1 MVGRGHAQVYLTYR
15 DSVMLY
21 VMMLGIFA
29 VTAILVWFVQMA
41 IRRGML
47 RYHRAFTDQTRQDLG
62 EMFLFLDPRQVWS
75 ASLLLCALSAVLSY
89 ALVGSLLISGL
100 ISTVMLFAPP
110 YALTYARRL
119 RIRKFER
126 QLPDL
131 LLALA
136 GALRAGFGIQSA
148 LRQSA
153 EHSVAPMSQELAL
166 MLREQRM
173 GVSFEQALANLY
185 QRVPVESLSLVVS
198 ALNIAAHSG
207 GSLAETLERISVTLR
222 MRLHLIG
229 RIRALTSQGRMQAW
243 IMASLPPV
251 LALVLHGMDPDAM
264 SALWNTPTGWAV
276 LVVIAVLEIT
286 GIRLI
291 QRIVQITV

>member
-1 MVGRGHAQVYLTYR
+1 MMVGVFTVISILFWFLQKGAR
-15 DSVMLY
+15 
-21 VMMLGIFA
+21 LG
-29 VTAILVWFVQMA
+29 L
-41 IRRGML
+41 L
-47 RYHRAFTDQTRQDLG
+47 HYHRVFTAQTRQGLG
-62 EMFLFLDPRQVWS
+62 EMFLFLDPRQVWF
-75 ASLLLCALSAVLSY
+75 ASLLLCALSTFAAY
-89 ALVGSLLISGL
+89 FFAGSFIIAGL

-110 YALTYARRL
+110 YALTYARQR
-119 RIRKFER
+119 RIRKLEH

-148 LRQSA
+148 LRHSA
-153 EHSVAPMSQELAL
+153 DHAIAPLSQELAL

-185 QRVPVESLSLVVS
+185 KRVPIESLSLIVS
-198 ALNIAAHSG
+198 TLNIAAHSG

-243 IMASLPPV
+243 IMASLPPG
-251 LALVLHGMDPDAM
+251 LALVLHGLDPDAM
-264 SALWNTPTGWAV
+264 SALWGTPVGWGV
-276 LVVIAVLEIT
+276 LLLIVVLEIT
-286 GIRLI
+286 GICLI
-291 QRIVQITV
+291 QRIVKINV